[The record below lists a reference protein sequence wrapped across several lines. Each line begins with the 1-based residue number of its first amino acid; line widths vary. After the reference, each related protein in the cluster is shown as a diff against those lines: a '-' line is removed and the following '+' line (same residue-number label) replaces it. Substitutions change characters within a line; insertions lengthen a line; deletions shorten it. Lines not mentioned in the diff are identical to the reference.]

1 MYRNARSRHHGH
13 MAQSGIPT
21 KDRGIDEADVGSTL
35 AALATPAGQ
44 HNPYPHYARL
54 HTLAPAAVGPDGALV
69 VAGYHHCAAVLK
81 DHRLQKFPARLLT
94 VSGYPE
100 WQEHPALKLMFGS
113 MLMLNP
119 PEHTRIRRAVS
130 AAFTPGRV
138 AALRPAITRITEEL
152 FDGLDGTV
160 DFVER
165 FAFPL
170 PVTVIGELLGIPAAD
185 RPMFQDLSR
194 DWSSVLEM
202 LSPLAVGRADRA
214 AAEIRGYLADLA
226 EVRRARPTDDLMSAM
241 VTAGDPLP
249 EDDLLTTVALL
260 LAAGFETT
268 TGLLANSLVALL
280 AHPAEADLLRVGP
293 AELVPAAVE
302 ELLRYDSPVQ
312 MLIGRTAQED
322 VTVGDLAVPAGTR
335 VLTLLGAA
343 NRDPAVFSDPDRL
356 DLRRNELPSLSFGG
370 GIHYCLGA
378 GLARLEA
385 QVALPRLLKRF
396 PDLRLAGE
404 PTARKGLAL
413 HGYARLPVS
422 VG

>member
-1 MYRNARSRHHGH
+1 MTK
-13 MAQSGIPT
+13 SGNPNT
-21 KDRGIDEADVGSTL
+21 DRGLVDGDVSSTL
-35 AALATPAGQ
+35 AALATRAGQ

-54 HTLAPAAVGPDGALV
+54 HALAPAAVGPDGALV
-69 VAGYHHCAAVLK
+69 VAGYQQCAAVLK

-94 VSGYPE
+94 VSGYPD
-100 WQEHPALKLMFGS
+100 WPEHPALKMMFGS

-138 AALRPAITRITEEL
+138 AALRPAIFRITEEL
-152 FDGLDGTV
+152 CDGLDGNF

-202 LSPLAVGRADRA
+202 LSPLAVDRADRA
-214 AAEIRGYLADLA
+214 AAEIRGYLAELA
-226 EVRRARPTDDLMSAM
+226 QARRARPVDDLISAM
-241 VTAGDPLP
+241 VTADDPLP
-249 EDDLLTTVALL
+249 DDDLLTTAALL

-280 AHPAEADLLRVGP
+280 ANPAEAELLRTGP
-293 AELVPAAVE
+293 AELVPPAVE

-322 VTVGDLAVPAGTR
+322 VTVGNLAVPAGTR

-343 NRDPAVFSDPDRL
+343 NRDPAVFTDPDRL
-356 DLRRNELPSLSFGG
+356 DLRRNGLPSLSFGG

-385 QVALPRLLKRF
+385 QVALPRLLQRF
-396 PDLRLAGE
+396 PGLRLAGE
-404 PTARKGLAL
+404 PTARPGLAL
-413 HGYARLPVS
+413 HGYARLPVR

>member
-1 MYRNARSRHHGH
+1 